1 MREGKGRKLETVI
14 SLIASY
20 NNNVVNKK
28 K

>member
-14 SLIASY
+14 SLIASDI
-20 NNNVVNKK
+20 NVVNKK